1 MTRYKSIC
9 FVQQNVP
16 HHLGCILHLVA
27 RLLFQQIYDKDT
39 IQKSVA
45 KTGRII
51 LAQEGPKCGGW
62 GAELSAMISEDVFE
76 YLCAPIK
83 RVTSLDSPVP
93 YAPVLEDY
101 VLPQLDDLVKT
112 CRELMEY

>member
-1 MTRYKSIC
+1 MAKEGVSVEIIDPRTIY
-9 FVQQNVP
+9 P
-16 HHLGCILHLVA
+16 
-27 RLLFQQIYDKDT
+27 YDKDT

-51 LAQEGPKCGGW
+51 LAQEGPKMRGLGSRTFRHDKRGMC
-62 GAELSAMISEDVFE
+62 LSIYARPLNGLPPGF
-76 YLCAPIK
+76 
-83 RVTSLDSPVP
+83 PVP

>member
-1 MTRYKSIC
+1 MRG
-9 FVQQNVP
+9 
-16 HHLGCILHLVA
+16 LGS
-27 RLLFQQIYDKDT
+27 RT
-39 IQKSVA
+39 
-45 KTGRII
+45 
-51 LAQEGPKCGGW
+51 
-62 GAELSAMISEDVFE
+62 SAMISEDVFE